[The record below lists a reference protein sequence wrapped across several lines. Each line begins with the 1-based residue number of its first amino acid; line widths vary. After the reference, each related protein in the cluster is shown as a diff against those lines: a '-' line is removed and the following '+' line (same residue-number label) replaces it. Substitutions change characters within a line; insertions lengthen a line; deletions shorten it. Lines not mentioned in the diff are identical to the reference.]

1 MSVTAPSYRWHLRE
15 RLGAKGIWK
24 TTELVPLL
32 AERGVVLS
40 GPQVYR
46 LVAKVPER
54 LSLKILAALCDILG
68 CDPGDLIEVGV
79 TGAPGPPPPRRGG
92 KVVELSELPRP
103 RRARV
108 DPNRQP

>member
-1 MSVTAPSYRWHLRE
+1 MSELPRYRWRLRE

-24 TTELVPLL
+24 TTELAPLL

-40 GPQVYR
+40 PPQVYR

-54 LSLKILAALCDILG
+54 LNLTVLAALCDILE
-68 CDPGDLIEVGV
+68 CSPSDLIEVG
-79 TGAPGPPPPRRGG
+79 ASDPEPPERSERT
-92 KVVELSELPRP
+92 VVELPSSARP

-108 DPNRQP
+108 ATERRR